1 MNIQQMRYVTAI
13 ANNGSFREAAKKLY
27 VSQPSLSHAIKE
39 LEQELNVQLFERTSQ
54 GAYLTKEGSDFFQ
67 YAQQI
72 LSQVELLE
80 NRYATKSDHTKQKS
94 RASQH
99 YDF

>member
-54 GAYLTKEGSDFFQ
+54 GAYLTKEGSDF
-67 YAQQI
+67 
-72 LSQVELLE
+72 
-80 NRYATKSDHTKQKS
+80 HP
-94 RASQH
+94 
-99 YDF
+99 

>member
-54 GAYLTKEGSDFFQ
+54 GAYLTKEGSDFSFSFSFISCLLG
-67 YAQQI
+67 I
-72 LSQVELLE
+72 LSEKI
-80 NRYATKSDHTKQKS
+80 A
-94 RASQH
+94 
-99 YDF
+99 F